1 MPWKVDLW
9 MKTLLYK
16 QLRLVCHPMTLVFCL
31 FGGMILIPNYPY
43 SVTFFYVTLGLF
55 FTFLN
60 MREQKDVYYSA
71 LLPIRKRDTVRAA
84 VVFTVLVEVLS
95 VVITGLFCLLSAKF
109 QPGKDNAVGMDGNL
123 MLLGVGFLLYG
134 VFNLVFFISLYR
146 SGYKVGA
153 AYLKANLAMWP
164 LMLAAEAS
172 VHVPGLAW
180 LNRVDAQANLRQLPI
195 LLAGMALFAVLT
207 LLAYR
212 RAAQLYERVDL

>member
-1 MPWKVDLW
+1 

-95 VVITGLFCLLSAKF
+95 VVITGLFCLLSAKL
-109 QPGKDNAVGMDGNL
+109 QPDKDNAVGMDGNL

-164 LMLAAEAS
+164 LILAAEAS
-172 VHVPGLAW
+172 VHVPGFAW

-195 LLAGMALFAVLT
+195 LLAGMVLFAVLT